1 MIGRNLQRA
10 WYGMR
15 GYYPARMEKYR
26 FRVRLEDRKFWRT
39 LASGEW
45 EHHTFRIL
53 DSLLQP
59 DSLYLDFGAW
69 IGPTVLYAARQ
80 CRHVFCLEPDAEAY
94 ERLLSNLRL
103 NRIENVSTF
112 HGAMHTHDGSVTLH
126 NPRIFGNSETR
137 VGSDGSVDLRV
148 APCLTWRSAM
158 AMWQE
163 PQIDVLKMD
172 VEGAEFDLLPTLKS
186 DLDAL
191 KPALYLST
199 HASFFDATQRKGK
212 MKTIQTI
219 AESYIYRYDRNLK
232 TLELDE
238 LAGPDYTDQ
247 PSELVLSMV
256 PLSKKAVYR

>member
-137 VGSDGSVDLRV
+137 VQR
-148 APCLTWRSAM
+148 ASAGDSTTVL
-158 AMWQE
+158 AMDISRFIECWNIR
-163 PQIDVLKMD
+163 QIDLIKID
-172 VEGAEFDLLPTLKS
+172 VEGAEFDLMQSIIDLLPS
-186 DLDAL
+186 M
-191 KPALYLST
+191 KPCIYLSL
-199 HASFFDATQRKGK
+199 HAPLVAQTERQGK
-212 MKTIQTI
+212 L
-219 AESYIYRYDRNLK
+219 AAVV
-232 TLELDE
+232 E
-238 LAGPDYTDQ
+238 LARHYTCCYDKDLKKIE
-247 PSELVLSMV
+247 PGEILTPRFTDRFSEVL
-256 PLSKKAVYR
+256 LTDTAVH